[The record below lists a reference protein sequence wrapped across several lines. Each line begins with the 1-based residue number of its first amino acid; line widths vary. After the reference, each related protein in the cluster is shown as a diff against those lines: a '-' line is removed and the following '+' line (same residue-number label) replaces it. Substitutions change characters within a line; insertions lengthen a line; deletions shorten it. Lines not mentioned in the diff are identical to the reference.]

1 MIEVSTSVTAPVVS
15 RANNRRTLE
24 EIDADVDRNLKAM
37 VRSEEE
43 ERNLSSKIVRAGVL
57 MLEIRLSDSNAW
69 DAFKS
74 ADPDAKKIACKGK
87 DLEAREVASVLWRR
101 HRAKFPSRER
111 ISLYGRA
118 IRIAYNAYYKTG
130 TTKPEALLTLITTEG
145 GVKGLIKTARTAKT
159 TKGSS
164 TKPKQI
170 RLDRPSIPTL
180 VLVRPDGTYDGVP
193 TEIARPVL
201 IEMGALQ

>member
-118 IRIAYNAYYKTG
+118 IKIAYNAYYKTG

-145 GVKGLIKTARTAKT
+145 GVKGLIKTAKTAK
-159 TKGSS
+159 GCL

-170 RLDRPSIPTL
+170 RLDRPSMPTL
-180 VLVRPDGTYDGVP
+180 ILIRPDGTYDGVP